1 MFTPE
6 NIEELKEDEVFVFGS
21 NMAGNHAGGAARYAA
36 EHFGAVEG
44 VGEGLSGQ
52 TYAFPTLNK
61 DFSKRS
67 IAQMIYSKTKL
78 YHVAHEHPEKTFL
91 VTKVGCG
98 IAGFSLEEMKE
109 VFKGPKPEN
118 VVLPEDSCLLRNNPY
133 A

>member
-1 MFTPE
+1 MYTPE

-61 DFSKRS
+61 DFSKRE
-67 IAQMIYSKTKL
+67 IAQMIYSKAKL
-78 YHVAHEHPEKTFL
+78 YHVAGENPDKTFL
-91 VTKVGCG
+91 VTKVGMG
-98 IAGFSLEEMKE
+98 IAGFTLEEMRE
-109 VFKGPKPEN
+109 VFAGHVPYNVILPKEF
-118 VVLPEDSCLLRNNPY
+118 S
-133 A
+133 